1 MNAGMV
7 WKDAE
12 AAFNRNC
19 GHGLNRSAHV
29 VPSLFPVSGSSKIR
43 EESPELAV
51 THSTVLVLGSTEAE
65 ELACRF
71 SRLGMRFP
79 AGNLSC
85 GVSRNN
91 WGCYKEILQHHFYSG
106 SFFPPTPEA
115 DFLPCCPKP
124 INPRACSSLS
134 AADTA
139 PSPLCSHPCL

>member
-1 MNAGMV
+1 MNPGMG

-29 VPSLFPVSGSSKIR
+29 VPSLFPVSGSSKIC

-106 SFFPPTPEA
+106 SFFPPHSRGR
-115 DFLPCCPKP
+115 F
-124 INPRACSSLS
+124 
-134 AADTA
+134 
-139 PSPLCSHPCL
+139 SPLLPQTH